1 MEAIGVFSS
10 CETALMNASCCSLR
24 RISRTRKIVLRM
36 SPAMMTPKKTTPSTS
51 RATLRQLSRIQL
63 TLSAKASPT
72 RHAPSVMKNAMDLR
86 WPLSLMR
93 LNGHVTLS
101 RSPEHPLKPFAAR
114 ARALAVGFDSVDGLG
129 KPQQLERADAPP
141 VDINLVPREAVACGA
156 RVRVVVVVPALA
168 ECHQGDEQV
177 ISRVVSGLE
186 PTRPPHVRR
195 RVDQPSRVQAHNGAQ
210 EDGPKEDRPAAED
223 EKRGPEHDLR
233 EIVPARNPDV
243 EATFEQVGRVALDGC
258 AVVLLRRAAEN
269 PTDVRPPSPVARAV
283 RVGGSVR
290 VRVVNPVGRDPLD
303 RAAFERERGAER
315 EEIFDPLRRLVAA
328 VRQKSVVA
336 D

>member
-1 MEAIGVFSS
+1 M
-10 CETALMNASCCSLR
+10 
-24 RISRTRKIVLRM
+24 
-36 SPAMMTPKKTTPSTS
+36 
-51 RATLRQLSRIQL
+51 
-63 TLSAKASPT
+63 
-72 RHAPSVMKNAMDLR
+72 
-86 WPLSLMR
+86 
-93 LNGHVTLS
+93 
-101 RSPEHPLKPFAAR
+101 
-114 ARALAVGFDSVDGLG
+114 
-129 KPQQLERADAPP
+129 
-141 VDINLVPREAVACGA
+141 
-156 RVRVVVVVPALA
+156 RVVVVVPALA
-168 ECHQGDEQV
+168 ERHQGDEQV
-177 ISRVVSGLE
+177 VRRVVRGLE

-195 RVDQPSRVQAHNGAQ
+195 RVDQPRRVQSDDGAQ

-258 AVVLLRRAAEN
+258 AVVVLRRAAEN

-328 VRQKSVVA
+328 VRQKSVIAHAYAEAARHPEDDERDDERRPSEREERGQRARVEY
-336 D
+336 DHRDDGLPVDSPRPPSVRHYCFHVSHFSNFVSHLT